1 MEQYTPSQEE
11 IAKIEEAIT
20 LEQKTASEIRERYKY
35 QELGSFDY
43 FMANIDKNEE
53 RRTPTPEEKERMD
66 ASLVQLG
73 KIFGSSNTRWHID
86 GALNISLMKGEYIGI
101 HKDVDIS
108 IEKDEIEKVDGQ
120 LARNGY
126 GLFLSYLKNTEEPD
140 GKKIMERVGAKKFSE
155 AELENLIIAAIDEQG
170 KIKDGEMLNFIDV
183 HLVKR
188 NKSGRPV
195 SWSGVELPDKWF
207 EAQPIQYQG
216 QEIHLSHPAKVAYF
230 KLYSERTYDRTDLK
244 ALAETGKLT
253 SDDVAEIEHISKQ
266 EEVIRKKNAEEL
278 FGKVSDKIRP
288 EMTADQIFDVFVKE
302 PAVVGQVG
310 ERINKL
316 LKILAQKIEAG
327 DKSKSEV
334 IRLVLETFNIGGQSE
349 KYLRETIEKLRRW
362 VSSAKENSK

>member
-1 MEQYTPSQEE
+1 MRENMEQYTPSQEE

-126 GLFLSYLKNTEEPD
+126 GLFLSYLKIIPD
-140 GKKIMERVGAKKFSE
+140 GHF
-155 AELENLIIAAIDEQG
+155 
-170 KIKDGEMLNFIDV
+170 
-183 HLVKR
+183 
-188 NKSGRPV
+188 
-195 SWSGVELPDKWF
+195 
-207 EAQPIQYQG
+207 
-216 QEIHLSHPAKVAYF
+216 
-230 KLYSERTYDRTDLK
+230 
-244 ALAETGKLT
+244 
-253 SDDVAEIEHISKQ
+253 
-266 EEVIRKKNAEEL
+266 
-278 FGKVSDKIRP
+278 
-288 EMTADQIFDVFVKE
+288 
-302 PAVVGQVG
+302 
-310 ERINKL
+310 
-316 LKILAQKIEAG
+316 
-327 DKSKSEV
+327 
-334 IRLVLETFNIGGQSE
+334 
-349 KYLRETIEKLRRW
+349 
-362 VSSAKENSK
+362 